1 MDNPDYCTLL
11 RTAHSDANPSCA
23 TASAPASH
31 GGSKPIQF
39 HSQTHGFVELAGAIQ
54 FPDAP
59 LQLRAKVLLFAAL
72 HAVERRRDLL
82 ARYLAFLVQHGFRQQ
97 ALVGLLQSSVDFIET
112 HTAARF
118 LQGEDGLEDATRGQQ
133 ADSL

>member
-11 RTAHSDANPSCA
+11 RAAHSDANLSCA

-54 FPDAP
+54 FPDAR

-72 HAVERRRDLL
+72 HAFERRRDLL
-82 ARYLAFLVQHGFRQQ
+82 ARYLAILVQHGLRQQ
-97 ALVGLLQSSVDFIET
+97 VLVGLLQPSVELVEA
-112 HTAARF
+112 HRAARI
-118 LQGEDGLEDATRGQQ
+118 LQGEDALEDATRGQQ